1 MSNTISLILPFPPSV
16 NACWRN
22 INGKTLISA
31 KGRAFRANAAA
42 AIYEQLRRRPKAI
55 TEHVSVIVKMYPPSK
70 RRMDIDNYLK
80 APFDA
85 LTHAGIWSDDVQVR
99 RAVIEWHEVV
109 KGGRF
114 EIEIRPINAEL
125 EKYHESPMDINP
137 HHYS

>member
-31 KGRAFRANAAA
+31 KGRAFRANAMAA
-42 AIYEQLRRRPKAI
+42 VYEQLRKRPRAI
-55 TEHVSVIVKMYPPSK
+55 TEHVSVIVKMYPPTNH
-70 RRMDIDNYLK
+70 RRDIDNYLK

-85 LTHAGIWSDDVQVR
+85 LTHANIWKDDDQVKH
-99 RAVIEWHEVV
+99 ADITWCEVV

-114 EIEIRPINAEL
+114 EITINLLDSA
-125 EKYHESPMDINP
+125 NAVA
-137 HHYS
+137 

>member
-1 MSNTISLILPFPPSV
+1 MSNSVSLVLPFPPSV

-31 KGRAFRANAAA
+31 KGRAFRANAMA
-42 AIYEQLRRRPKAI
+42 AIYEQLRKRPKAI

-85 LTHAGIWSDDVQVR
+85 LTHAGIWSDDAQVKH
-99 RAVIEWHEVV
+99 ADITWCEVV

-114 EIEIRPINAEL
+114 EIEIRSINTEV
-125 EKYHESPMDINP
+125 EKIS
-137 HHYS
+137 

>member
-1 MSNTISLILPFPPSV
+1 MNQQISLILPFPPSV

-31 KGRAFRANAAA
+31 AGRKFRANAIAA
-42 AIYEQLRRRPKAI
+42 VYEQLRKRPKVI
-55 TEHVSVIVKMYPPSK
+55 TENVSVIVKMYPPSK

-85 LTHAGIWSDDVQVR
+85 LTHAGIWKDDDQVKH
-99 RAVIEWHEVV
+99 ADITWCEVV

-114 EIEIRPINAEL
+114 EIEIRLLNAKL
-125 EKYHESPMDINP
+125 EKIS
-137 HHYS
+137 

>member
-1 MSNTISLILPFPPSV
+1 MSKALFLILPFPPSV

-31 KGRAFRANAAA
+31 KGRAFRANAVA

-55 TEHVSVIVKMYPPSK
+55 TEKVSVVIKMYPPSK

-85 LTHAGIWSDDVQVR
+85 LTHANIWKDDDQVKH
-99 RAVIEWHEVV
+99 VDMQWCEVV

-114 EIEIRPINAEL
+114 EITISIYENA
-125 EKYHESPMDINP
+125 NAVA
-137 HHYS
+137 

>member
-31 KGRAFRANAAA
+31 KGRVFRANAMAV
-42 AIYEQLRRRPKAI
+42 IYEQLRKRPKAI
-55 TEHVSVIVKMYPPSK
+55 TEHVSVIVKMYPPTNH
-70 RRMDIDNYLK
+70 RRDIDNYLK

-85 LTHAGIWSDDVQVR
+85 LTHANIWKDDDQVKH
-99 RAVIEWHEVV
+99 ADITWCEVV

-114 EIEIRPINAEL
+114 EIEIRPFNAEV
-125 EKYHESPMDINP
+125 EKMP
-137 HHYS
+137 

>member
-31 KGRAFRANAAA
+31 KGRVFRANAMAV
-42 AIYEQLRRRPKAI
+42 IYEQLRKRPKAI
-55 TEHVSVIVKMYPPSK
+55 TEHVSVIVKMYPPTNH
-70 RRMDIDNYLK
+70 RRDIDNYLK

-85 LTHAGIWSDDVQVR
+85 LTHAGVWKDDDQVKH
-99 RAVIEWHEVV
+99 ADITWCEVV

-114 EIEIRPINAEL
+114 EITIIPKRW
-125 EKYHESPMDINP
+125 
-137 HHYS
+137 

>member
-1 MSNTISLILPFPPSV
+1 MNSSITLILPFPPSV

-42 AIYEQLRRRPKAI
+42 AIYEQLRKRPKAI

-85 LTHAGIWSDDVQVR
+85 LTHAGVWNDDDQVKH
-99 RAVIEWHEVV
+99 ADITWCEVV
-109 KGGRF
+109 KDGRF
-114 EIEIRPINAEL
+114 EIEIRPFNAEV
-125 EKYHESPMDINP
+125 EKIS
-137 HHYS
+137 